1 MRLTDHEPN
10 MHDSLDYYNLK
21 EARER
26 MQNTSPEDQK
36 KLEAEVE
43 KIKKEAAEQ
52 RFWEGEQLADFAADL
67 DAENRYLAEQE

>member
-1 MRLTDHEPN
+1 